1 MFQDT
6 PVIKCVIWKLK
17 LTCGFYSIICKA
29 ANFTTQAL
37 HSLRD
42 DSLQDT
48 ATCTDFL
55 VYQLQPEAFPH
66 FYYLIIDCKTP
77 AVVGWEGG

>member
-6 PVIKCVIWKLK
+6 PVMKCVIWKLK
-17 LTCGFYSIICKA
+17 LNCSFYSIIWKA

-42 DSLQDT
+42 ESLQDT
-48 ATCTDFL
+48 AACTDFL
-55 VYQLQPEAFPH
+55 V
-66 FYYLIIDCKTP
+66 
-77 AVVGWEGG
+77 